1 MIVAWYFDH
10 FDASEIELNLTL
22 LTYKVN
28 IKRSMMVN
36 EEVELLKTLV
46 LDLETELKTK
56 GIKFVQDQLYHKVI
70 QSCATFINFS
80 SICVNWWMG
89 IHKEGKGSEPL
100 TIPWDL
106 V

>member
-10 FDASEIELNLTL
+10 FYASEIELNLTL

-46 LDLETELKTK
+46 LDLETELTTK
-56 GIKFVQDQLYHKVI
+56 GINSTL
-70 QSCATFINFS
+70 
-80 SICVNWWMG
+80 M
-89 IHKEGKGSEPL
+89 
-100 TIPWDL
+100 
-106 V
+106 

>member
-1 MIVAWYFDH
+1 MIVAWYFDN

-56 GIKFVQDQLYHKVI
+56 G
-70 QSCATFINFS
+70 N
-80 SICVNWWMG
+80 
-89 IHKEGKGSEPL
+89 
-100 TIPWDL
+100 DL
-106 V
+106 ILM

>member
-10 FDASEIELNLTL
+10 FDASETELNQTL

-46 LDLETELKTK
+46 LDLETELTTK
-56 GIKFVQDQLYHKVI
+56 GINSTL
-70 QSCATFINFS
+70 
-80 SICVNWWMG
+80 M
-89 IHKEGKGSEPL
+89 
-100 TIPWDL
+100 
-106 V
+106 